1 MNMSLRE
8 QFLKRW
14 ASYFPGSDL
23 PICFYYADDPRGVE
37 TASSDPTWRCL
48 IGDLGRVRKGQSL
61 AFALDSI
68 TCSGGNTYSGFSKS
82 RRPNFNYFLSCG
94 LEGVIE
100 GERYK
105 KSPELVEETM
115 RHQPSFEAPGRY
127 LIFKRFDHLVADDS
141 PMVAVFFATPDVL
154 AGLFTLSNYDEA
166 EPNMVMAP
174 FGAGC
179 SSIVYWPLHELTAV
193 HPRSVIG
200 MFDVSARPYVPAD
213 RLTFAVPWTKFERMI
228 ANMGESFLITD
239 SWKKVQTRLAQGS
252 RE

>member
-1 MNMSLRE
+1 MNTAFQQR
-8 QFLKRW
+8 FLDRW
-14 ASYFPGSDL
+14 ASYFPGTEL

-37 TASSDPTWRCL
+37 TASSDPAWRCL

-68 TCSGGNTYSGFSKS
+68 GCAGGKRYSGFSKTL
-82 RRPNFNYFLSCG
+82 RPNFNYFLSCG
-94 LEGVIE
+94 LEGVTE

-105 KSPELVEETM
+105 KSPELVEEAM
-115 RHQPSFEAPGRY
+115 HFQPSFEAPGRY
-127 LIFKRFDHLVADDS
+127 IIFKRFDQLTADDS
-141 PMVAVFFATPDVL
+141 PMVAVFFANPDEL

-179 SSIVYWPLHELTAV
+179 ASIIYWPLHELTAV
-193 HPRSVIG
+193 RPRSVIG

-213 RLTFAVPWTKFERMI
+213 RLTFAVPWPKFERMV
-228 ANMGESFLITD
+228 ANMDESFLITE
-239 SWKKVQTRLAQGS
+239 SWKKVQTRLAQHNRG
-252 RE
+252 